1 MKPLKNGTKSE
12 GYSETKPIKTTFYG
26 VWKKKLKALDHPD
39 EIPNGRSTWDSYL

>member
-1 MKPLKNGTKSE
+1 MGQKVKVILKLNPLR
-12 GYSETKPIKTTFYG
+12 PPFYG